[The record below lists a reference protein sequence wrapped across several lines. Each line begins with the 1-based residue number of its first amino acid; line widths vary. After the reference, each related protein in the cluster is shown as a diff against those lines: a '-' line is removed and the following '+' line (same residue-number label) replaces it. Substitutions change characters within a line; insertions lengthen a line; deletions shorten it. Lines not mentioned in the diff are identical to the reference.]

1 MNIFNDDFQDF
12 ITSLNKFSLPGRCLT
27 DRNYSDYWSV
37 GATRVI
43 GITQTTG
50 VTRSNIVPATK
61 SSNHQVADFCMTIFL
76 ILLLIQRG
84 RVQ

>member
-61 SSNHQVADFCMTIFL
+61 SSNHQVAAFCMTNFFDPL
-76 ILLLIQRG
+76 INTAG
-84 RVQ
+84 